1 MESPSGLTGRVE
13 QATQVYEKRRQGT
26 DFFAGCDLAEASVIL
41 HFMPDSAKLSST
53 PSITS
58 SIEHSERQFEALL
71 AVSETIVQ
79 QHDLKALFHDL
90 SEGLHSVLS
99 FDFLALVLHDP
110 ASNTMRL
117 HTLETREPHEA
128 EPQKQFPVENH
139 PAGWVWE
146 NQRPFLTLDTEK
158 DVRYPEFMQ
167 RLLDAGV
174 HSIAIVPLTTAQHR
188 LGAMG
193 IGRFV
198 PQGMTDA
205 ELDFVQRVAKQVAVA
220 VDNALNFESAQA
232 YQSQLA
238 RERDRL
244 QVLLDINNLLV
255 STRDTGTL
263 FKGIVS
269 SLKPVI
275 LHDYTSLALLDES
288 SGLLKIF
295 ALDMAGNTHK
305 LPKSEF
311 TVSMEETPAGQAFSS
326 GQVLVARGSELD
338 RFNIDIIRFLR
349 KEGVQVLCC
358 VPLSTNGRTFGTI
371 NLASRNP
378 EAFSATDVELLQQVA
393 TQVAIALENV
403 LAFKE
408 IDSLKDKLAVEK
420 LYLEEEI
427 RSEFD
432 FEEIIGDSLSLRRT
446 LSQVELAAPAGTTVL
461 ILGETGTGKELIAR
475 AIHNLSPRR
484 ERTFVKVNCAAIPAG
499 LLESEL
505 FGHERGAFTG
515 ALTQKIGRF
524 EFADKG
530 TLFLDEVGDLP
541 LELQPKLLRVLQE
554 QEFERLGSNR
564 LLHVDVRVVA
574 ATNGDLAQLVEEK
587 KFRSDLYYRLNVFPI
602 VIPPLRDRPEDVPL
616 LVRYFVQKI
625 SRRQNKTVEYVP
637 SDVMD
642 ALVNYSWP
650 GNVREL
656 ENLIERAVLLS
667 PGQELQVPIGEL
679 KSSRSN
685 LLRSAP
691 LNEAPGIVSLGKS
704 PASDVP
710 SGPPATLEETQRQHI
725 LRVLRQTQWRIS
737 GPQGAAKLLGIK
749 RTTLQARMRK
759 LGIKRPI

>member
-1 MESPSGLTGRVE
+1 MSTGC
-13 QATQVYEKRRQGT
+13 G
-26 DFFAGCDLAEASVIL
+26 FAEANAIL
-41 HFMPDSAKLSST
+41 DFMPDSAKL
-53 PSITS
+53 PSAPLPTS

-71 AVSETIVQ
+71 AVSETIAQ
-79 QHDLKALFHDL
+79 QHDVKALFHDL
-90 SEGLHSVLS
+90 AERLHSVLS
-99 FDFLALVLHDP
+99 FDFLALVLHDA
-110 ASNTMRL
+110 ASNTLRL
-117 HTLETREPHEA
+117 HTLETREPYES
-128 EPQKQFPVENH
+128 EPKKDYPIHNH

-146 NQRPFLTLDTEK
+146 NQRPFLTMDTEK
-158 DVRYPEFMQ
+158 DTRYPEFMQ
-167 RLLDAGV
+167 RLLEAGV
-174 HSIAIVPLTTAQHR
+174 HSFAIVPLTTAQHR
-188 LGAMG
+188 LGAMS
-193 IGRFV
+193 IGRYV
-198 PQGMTDA
+198 PQGMSDA
-205 ELDFVQRVAKQVAVA
+205 ELGFIERVARQVAVA

-232 YQSQLA
+232 YQLQLA

-244 QVLLDINNLLV
+244 QVLLEINNLLV
-255 STRDTGTL
+255 STRDTDAL

-269 SLKPVI
+269 SLKPV
-275 LHDYTSLALLDES
+275 LRHDYTSLALFDES
-288 SGLLKIF
+288 SGLLKIHS
-295 ALDMAGNTHK
+295 LDLPGSNK

-311 TVSMEETPAGQAFSS
+311 TVSVQDSPSGQCFSS
-326 GQVLVARGSELD
+326 GQVLIARGAELD
-338 RFNIDIIRFLR
+338 RFNIEAIRLLR

-358 VPLSTNGRTFGTI
+358 VPLSNNSRTFGTI
-371 NLASRNP
+371 NLASRDAQ
-378 EAFSATDVELLQQVA
+378 AFTTPDVELLQQVA
-393 TQVAIALENV
+393 GQVAIALENA

-408 IDSLKDKLAVEK
+408 IDALKDKLAVEK

-427 RSEFD
+427 RSELN
-432 FEEIIGDSLSLRRT
+432 FEEIIGDSPSLRRT

-564 LLHVDVRVVA
+564 TLRVDVRVVA
-574 ATNGDLAQLVEEK
+574 ATNGDLAKLVDEK

-637 SDVMD
+637 SDVME

-667 PGQELQVPIGEL
+667 SGKELQVPVAEL
-679 KSSRSN
+679 KASYTGSPRPVLMGESAASLTSRSSVGPN
-685 LLRSAP
+685 ATS
-691 LNEAPGIVSLGKS
+691 GS
-704 PASDVP
+704 PE
-710 SGPPATLEETQRQHI
+710 TLEETQRQHI

-737 GPQGAAKLLGIK
+737 GPSGAAKLLGIK

-759 LGIKRPI
+759 LGIRRPI

>member
-1 MESPSGLTGRVE
+1 MGLQPARVYPESRPRGRYPSGCDP
-13 QATQVYEKRRQGT
+13 AK
-26 DFFAGCDLAEASVIL
+26 AGAIL
-41 HFMPDSAKLSST
+41 DFMPHSAKPPST
-53 PSITS
+53 IDPAS

-71 AVSETIVQ
+71 AVSETIAQ
-79 QHDLKALFHDL
+79 QHDLKVLFHDL
-90 SEGLHSVLS
+90 SERLHGVLS

-110 ASNTMRL
+110 SRNVMRL
-117 HTLETREPHEA
+117 HLLETREPPDA
-128 EPQKQFPVENH
+128 EPNKEFPVDSH

-146 NQRPFLTLDTEK
+146 NQRPFLSLDTEK
-158 DVRYPEFMQ
+158 DARYPEFMQ
-167 RLLDAGV
+167 RLAEYGV
-174 HSIAIVPLTTAQHR
+174 HSFAIVPLTTAQHR
-188 LGAMG
+188 LGAMS
-193 IGRFV
+193 IGRYV
-198 PQGMTDA
+198 PQGLTEA
-205 ELDFVQRVAKQVAVA
+205 EIDFIQRVATQVAVA
-220 VDNALNFESAQA
+220 VDNALNFEAAQA
-232 YQSQLA
+232 YQKQLA

-255 STRDTGTL
+255 STRDTTAL

-269 SLKPVI
+269 SLKPV
-275 LHDYTSLALLDES
+275 LRHDYTSLALIDES
-288 SGLLKIF
+288 SGLLKIH
-295 ALDMAGNTHK
+295 ALDLPGSNK
-305 LPKSEF
+305 LPKTEF
-311 TVSMEETPAGQAFSS
+311 TVSVEDSPSGQCFRS
-326 GQVLVARGSELD
+326 GQVLIARGVELD
-338 RFNIDIIRFLR
+338 RFNLEVIRYLR

-358 VPLSTNGRTFGTI
+358 VPLSTNGRTFGTM
-371 NLASRNP
+371 NLASRDP
-378 EAFSATDVELLQQVA
+378 QAFTTPDVELLQQVA
-393 TQVAIALENV
+393 AQVAIALENA

-408 IDSLKDKLAVEK
+408 IDALKDKLAVEK

-427 RSEFD
+427 RSELN

-515 ALTQKIGRF
+515 ALAQKIGRF

-564 LLHVDVRVVA
+564 SLRVDVRVVA
-574 ATNGDLAQLVEEK
+574 ATNGDLARLVEEK

-637 SDVMD
+637 SDVME
-642 ALVNYSWP
+642 ALANYSWP

-667 PGQELQVPIGEL
+667 PGKELQVPVAEL
-679 KSSRSN
+679 KASHSSFAPSSSEN
-685 LLRSAP
+685 SGSSSPFLDSVTLAASA
-691 LNEAPGIVSLGKS
+691 GSL
-704 PASDVP
+704 
-710 SGPPATLEETQRQHI
+710 ATLEETQRHHI
-725 LRVLRQTQWRIS
+725 LRALRQTQWRIS
-737 GPQGAAKLLGIK
+737 GPSGAAKLLNIK